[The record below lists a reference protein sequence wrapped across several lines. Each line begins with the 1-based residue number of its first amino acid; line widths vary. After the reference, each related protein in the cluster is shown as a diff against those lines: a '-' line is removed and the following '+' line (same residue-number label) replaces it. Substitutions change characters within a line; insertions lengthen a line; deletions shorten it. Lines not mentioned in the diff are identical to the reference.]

1 MAADV
6 SHTPAVDWDARA
18 ASEPDAVEV
27 VVETR
32 RRESEGLDW
41 DSARVGDL
49 EKRPKSSKDGRCR
62 EALLRERKRETG
74 EGFVRRDP

>member
-18 ASEPDAVEV
+18 ASDPDAVEE
-27 VVETR
+27 VETR
-32 RRESEGLDW
+32 RRVSEGLDW

-49 EKRPKSSKDGRCR
+49 EKTPKSSKDGRCR
-62 EALLRERKRETG
+62 EALLRERNRETG